1 MSRPRSVRGASSAA
15 PVRGVGGGGRGVYV
29 PTAKNDIYTA
39 LLGLALAAMIIGCIL
54 LVLILEGYD
63 FKTKVSVAIPPPA
76 AQAALAALPEKILSV
91 RL

>member
-39 LLGLALAAMIIGCIL
+39 LLGLALAAMIIGCVL
-54 LVLILEGYD
+54 LVLILRNYD
-63 FKTKVSVAIPPPA
+63 FKTKVSAPIPPPA
-76 AQAALAALPEKILSV
+76 APAAPAAIPEKLVSV